1 MFILNDWI
9 SFDKAYFSHS
19 GWTMEGFGY
28 SIYFQIVLIPFAFL
42 AVITVGYIL
51 STALSVI

>member
-19 GWTMEGFGY
+19 GWTMEGLDY
-28 SIYFQIVLIPFAFL
+28 SVHFQIVLILFAFL
-42 AVITVGYIL
+42 AVI
-51 STALSVI
+51 SVY